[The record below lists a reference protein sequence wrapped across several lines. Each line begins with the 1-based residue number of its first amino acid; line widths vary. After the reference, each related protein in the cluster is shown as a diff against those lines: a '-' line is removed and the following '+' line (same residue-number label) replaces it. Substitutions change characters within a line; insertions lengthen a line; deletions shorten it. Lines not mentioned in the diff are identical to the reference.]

1 MGAELARSRAGKKT
15 KTGMSD
21 GQLSDFASKMFNSYV
36 LAKSASTP
44 VINMIDDYLFKHG
57 HMLPCG
63 HHAEEGGEMGKACSI
78 SGCGSP
84 NTAGIPSNSNL
95 NVGTTTRLD
104 SSGNT
109 YTAPAGTGNS
119 WGSSPGGGSM
129 GIHATDPNSTQFNY
143 RGTGATSGAYWS
155 GRLDG

>member
-44 VINMIDDYLFKHG
+44 VINMIDAYLFKHG
-57 HMLPCG
+57 RILPCG
-63 HHAEEGGEMGKACSI
+63 HHAEEGGEMGKACNI
-78 SGCGSP
+78 GGCG
-84 NTAGIPSNSNL
+84 TADTSGMSSSSNL
-95 NVGTTTRLD
+95 NVGTSQRMS
-104 SSGNT
+104 SSGNV
-109 YTAPAGTGNS
+109 YTAPSGVGNQ
-119 WGSSPGGGSM
+119 WGSAPGGGSM

-143 RGTGATSGAYWS
+143 KGTGASSGAYWS
-155 GRLDG
+155 GYGEG